1 MGSAEVEQVV
11 QPSLPAEIVV
21 LDRDGSIVAAN
32 DAWSRA
38 ARERGWALASP
49 SVARGLNYLDLYRNE
64 VAAGRRHASEVLAGV
79 RAVLEGRRREFRL
92 EYRWDHVAPP
102 RWFLLSATALEAG
115 GGGAVIAHVDVT
127 ERRNAEA
134 ELRQAKQAA
143 EAADHAKSAF
153 LASMSHELRT
163 PLNAIIGFS
172 QLLEE
177 QTGGPLGERQQRY
190 VHNILVSGR
199 QLLDLIDNVLD
210 LTKVEAAGM
219 SLQLSLSDVGAIL
232 RDMEMLVRRLAEKKR
247 LALTFETAEDLP
259 AISLDQPKIKQALF
273 SLLSN
278 ALKLTAEGGRVVV
291 TARCVAPGSTPAPGE
306 WVEIQVVDTGVG
318 IPADEQERLFETF
331 LPIAEGGAVGLGLA
345 RRLVELHGGKIW
357 LKSEVG
363 KGTTVTFQ
371 LPVAGRSDDPTA
383 TRENDDAERPQL
395 GPLVLVVEDDP
406 HASELLWHYLADS
419 GYAVARAYTG
429 EQAVRMAQELKPAAI
444 TLDTLLPDRDG
455 LEVLAL
461 LKSLPA
467 TRDIPVVVVSVVER
481 RDVGLHLGALAWLV
495 KPVSRAELIE
505 VLGQALQPDPAP
517 TRPAVRSGGA

>member
-1 MGSAEVEQVV
+1 MGSADLEQVV
-11 QPSLPAEIVV
+11 LQSSPAEVVV

-32 DAWSRA
+32 EAWSRA
-38 ARERGWALASP
+38 ALERGWTLSSP
-49 SVARGLNYLDLYRNE
+49 GVGRGLNYLDLYRAE
-64 VAAGRRHASEVLAGV
+64 VDAGERPASEILAGV

-92 EYRWDHVAPP
+92 EYRWDHSAPP

-134 ELRQAKQAA
+134 ELRRAKQAA

-199 QLLDLIDNVLD
+199 QLLELIDNVLD
-210 LTKVEAAGM
+210 LTSVEAAGM
-219 SLQLSLSDVGAIL
+219 SLQLSLSDVGVIL
-232 RDMEMLVRRLAEKKR
+232 RDMEILVRRLAEKKR
-247 LALTFETAEDLP
+247 LVLTFESAEDLP
-259 AISLDQPKIKQALF
+259 AIFLDQPKIKQALF
-273 SLLSN
+273 SLLSY
-278 ALKLTAEGGRVVV
+278 AIKLTPEGGRLVV
-291 TARCVAPGSTPAPGE
+291 TARRAAPATTRAPGE
-306 WVEIQVVDTGVG
+306 WVEFQVVDTGVG
-318 IPADEQERLFETF
+318 IPRDQQERLFETF
-331 LPIAEGGAVGLGLA
+331 LPTAEGGAVGLGLA
-345 RRLVELHGGKIW
+345 RRLVELHGGTIW
-357 LKSEVG
+357 LESAAG

-371 LPVAGRSDDPTA
+371 LPVAGRSHDPA
-383 TRENDDAERPQL
+383 AKHANDDAERPRL

-419 GYAVARAYTG
+419 GFAVARAYTG
-429 EQAVRMAQELKPAAI
+429 EQAVRMAQELRPAAI

-467 TRDIPVVVVSVVER
+467 TSDIPVIVVSVMER
-481 RDVGLHLGALAWLV
+481 REVGLHLGALAWLV

-505 VLGQALQPDPAP
+505 VLGQALQPDCAP
-517 TRPAVRSGGA
+517 TPPAGRSG

>member
-1 MGSAEVEQVV
+1 MGSAEIEQVEL
-11 QPSLPAEIVV
+11 QSSPAEIVV
-21 LDRDGSIVAAN
+21 LDRGGSIVAAN
-32 DAWSRA
+32 EAWSRA
-38 ARERGWALASP
+38 ARERGWTLASP
-49 SVARGLNYLDLYRNE
+49 GGGRSLNYLALYRAE
-64 VAAGRRHASEVLAGV
+64 VDAGERQASEVLAGV

-92 EYRWDHVAPP
+92 EYRWDHSAPP

-127 ERRNAEA
+127 ERRSAET
-134 ELRQAKQAA
+134 ELRRAKQAA

-177 QTGGPLGERQQRY
+177 QTGGPLAERQQRY

-199 QLLDLIDNVLD
+199 QLLELIDNVLD
-210 LTKVEAAGM
+210 LTRVEAARM
-219 SLQLSLSDVGAIL
+219 SLQLSLSDVGVIL

-247 LALTFETAEDLP
+247 LVLTFESAEDLP

-273 SLLSN
+273 SVLSN
-278 ALKLTAEGGRVVV
+278 AIKVTPEGGRVVV
-291 TARCVAPGSTPAPGE
+291 TARWAAPATPAPGE

-318 IPADEQERLFETF
+318 IPPDQQESLFETF
-331 LPIAEGGAVGLGLA
+331 LPIAEGGGVGLALA

-357 LKSEVG
+357 LESEVG
-363 KGTTVTFQ
+363 NGTTVTVQ
-371 LPVAGRSDDPTA
+371 LPVVGRSHDPAA
-383 TRENDDAERPQL
+383 TRETDDGERPRL

-406 HASELLWHYLADS
+406 HGSELLWHYLADS
-419 GYAVARAYTG
+419 GYTVARAYTG
-429 EQAVRMAQELKPAAI
+429 EQAVRMAQELRPAAI
-444 TLDTLLPDRDG
+444 TLDTMLPDRDG

-467 TRDIPVVVVSVVER
+467 TRDLPVVVVSVMER
-481 RDVGLHLGALAWLV
+481 RDVGLHLGALAWLM
-495 KPVSRAELIE
+495 KPVSRAALIE
-505 VLGQALQPDPAP
+505 VLERALQPDRAPAP
-517 TRPAVRSGGA
+517 PVGRSG